1 MPRDWHSAARYG
13 SLPQES
19 STICPEIKRG
29 SQPSPWGLLWSS
41 NTQANSI
48 QKFTMTS
55 IKEDVSHISNGE
67 EGDLK
72 KLDTAH
78 GDEAIKVLAV
88 YEGDQTW
95 TPEEENK
102 LRRKIDLKLLPVLCV
117 TYAFLY
123 ADKVLLG
130 QAV

>member
-1 MPRDWHSAARYG
+1 MG
-13 SLPQES
+13 
-19 STICPEIKRG
+19 
-29 SQPSPWGLLWSS
+29 
-41 NTQANSI
+41 
-48 QKFTMTS
+48 S
-55 IKEDVSHISNGE
+55 IKEQVSHISNGE

-88 YEGDQTW
+88 YDGDQTW

-102 LRRKIDLKLLPVLCV
+102 LRRKIDMKLLPVLCV

-130 QAV
+130 QAVWPYLGVQ